1 MAAPTKIQPVT
12 GARDWYPEQMRFRN
26 WLFNK
31 MREVSERFGYEEYDG
46 PFLEPFELFAMK
58 SGEELVNEQ
67 MYIIED
73 RGKPPRRMGIRPEMT
88 PSLARMVAQK
98 SGELRRPVKWFSIP
112 ALWRYERPQ
121 RGRVREFWQYNID
134 VLGVAD
140 MTADAEIVAVAVTLL
155 RELGLTENDFV
166 VRINNRR
173 YMNQALERIGLGGPE
188 VQATVFKAIDKRD
201 RMTPDAFRK
210 WLGELGFTGDQITAL
225 QNFLDTPTWTDC
237 AELDELFHLLKV
249 MDVDKYCDFDPS
261 IVRGLAYYT
270 GTVFEIW
277 DKKRE
282 LRAIAGAGRYD
293 DLVGMLGGGKGVVWP
308 GVGMGMG
315 ELPLTLLLERCSK
328 LPRLGRSVDYYVAN
342 YSAAE
347 RDAALQLATRLRN
360 DGFQVDTNLAGLKLD
375 RQLRAAEDA
384 GARFTVILGPAE
396 LAKGLATVKNMET
409 REQETLPL
417 DQIGRHT

>member
-67 MYIIED
+67 MYIIDD

-140 MTADAEIVAVAVTLL
+140 MTADAE
-155 RELGLTENDFV
+155 
-166 VRINNRR
+166 
-173 YMNQALERIGLGGPE
+173 
-188 VQATVFKAIDKRD
+188 
-201 RMTPDAFRK
+201 
-210 WLGELGFTGDQITAL
+210 
-225 QNFLDTPTWTDC
+225 
-237 AELDELFHLLKV
+237 
-249 MDVDKYCDFDPS
+249 
-261 IVRGLAYYT
+261 
-270 GTVFEIW
+270 
-277 DKKRE
+277 
-282 LRAIAGAGRYD
+282 
-293 DLVGMLGGGKGVVWP
+293 
-308 GVGMGMG
+308 
-315 ELPLTLLLERCSK
+315 
-328 LPRLGRSVDYYVAN
+328 
-342 YSAAE
+342 
-347 RDAALQLATRLRN
+347 
-360 DGFQVDTNLAGLKLD
+360 
-375 RQLRAAEDA
+375 
-384 GARFTVILGPAE
+384 
-396 LAKGLATVKNMET
+396 
-409 REQETLPL
+409 
-417 DQIGRHT
+417 